1 MAAARAGRTWSARQ
15 PAGRATS
22 RTDRLV
28 RSTRV
33 STAEGRLPNTRSPSQ
48 CPGTDRLV
56 ASAGRWRIETVS
68 MSWPRPW
75 GRRLPCGWRM
85 ARPVRRQRRRARR
98 SAPRGAHTGSGRWS
112 RGRRA
117 WSGRRGKPPEASPL
131 SAPVTSTVPAWP
143 PPPRGVAALPPAW
156 PAWVGRLAGRQPH
169 QRAGPDTGGGRRC
182 EQAPATPW
190 MGLVPADERS
200 PGKSHRRP
208 RPG

>member
-48 CPGTDRLV
+48 CPGTDRLF

-85 ARPVRRQRRRARR
+85 ARPVRRLRRRSRR
-98 SAPRGAHTGSGRWS
+98 SAPRWAHTGSGRWS
-112 RGRRA
+112 RGRSA
-117 WSGRRGKPPEASPL
+117 CSGRRDSSPAASRR
-131 SAPVTSTVPAWP
+131 SARVTNTIPAWP
-143 PPPRGVAALPPAW
+143 PPPHATSALGPTCTAWAAP
-156 PAWVGRLAGRQPH
+156 LAGRQPCR
-169 QRAGPDTGGGRRC
+169 RAAPDTGGGHRC
-182 EQAPATPW
+182 GSAPATPSTT
-190 MGLVPADERS
+190 LVLAAWRS
-200 PGKSHRRP
+200 PGKSHRPP
-208 RPG
+208 RRG